1 VRLAVAEIFVS
12 WEADKKEHILHYR
25 DRVYRSVMTGTMAA
39 EHHTPWLRELDDSL
53 ERFLSEPEQDELE
66 QMLEPEVSQAEIQ
79 N

>member
-1 VRLAVAEIFVS
+1 
-12 WEADKKEHILHYR
+12 
-25 DRVYRSVMTGTMAA
+25 MAA